1 MISRIVRLILR
12 NWPIKLAAL
21 ALALLLYARVQM
33 EQTIPREFPVAVDLI
48 LPPSRRLA
56 GPIPP
61 VRVTVSGRGRELLA
75 MRSLPTIVTRQ
86 VPDTF
91 SGAEW
96 VLRLQPSDVPIPS
109 GLDITVM
116 DVAPREIPIALNPV
130 AVKTVRVVP
139 HIRLVP
145 ESDLV
150 LSGTPEVAPATVRL
164 IGTEAAIGGID
175 SVTTVPVE
183 IRGVAGPFLHA
194 AAIDTA
200 ILRGVRVDPARVTVS
215 GEVGALLER
224 SIESVAVESGAG
236 GLTGI
241 TVLPSRVTV
250 TVRGPAARVRALT
263 RDSVHVVAHSGTA
276 DPAGG
281 YARLTV
287 LAPPGIAARV
297 VPDSVLLRR
306 RGGG

>member
-1 MISRIVRLILR
+1 MISRIARLILR

-33 EQTIPREFPVAVDLI
+33 ERVVRREFPVTIDVV

-61 VRVTVSGRGRELLA
+61 VRVTVAARGSELLG

-86 VPDTF
+86 VPDSF

-96 VLRLQPSDVPIPS
+96 CSAPAVRTCRPRRASRSPM
-109 GLDITVM
+109 M
-116 DVAPREIPIALNPV
+116 DVRRANPIALNPV

-139 HIRLVP
+139 QIRLVP

-150 LSGTPEVAPATVRL
+150 LSGARVAPATVRL

-175 SVTTVPVE
+175 SVATVPLE

-224 SIESVAVESGAG
+224 SIEGVAVESGAG

-241 TVLPSRVTV
+241 TVLPARVTV